1 MPERAVDRVR
11 VLRWLITFSVVS
23 TGIHFTH
30 NFVKVD
36 SYPSDLAPPWLVQAV
51 ILLSWP
57 VLTAIGVR
65 GYRLYRDGRLHDAH
79 IHLAA
84 YSVLGISTLGHFLEG
99 TPDIPAFFFAT
110 IFTDGLAG
118 FSILA
123 FVLLSMRAQRRRPE
137 APPLAADGPA

>member
-1 MPERAVDRVR
+1 MADKETRRVR
-11 VLRWLITFSVVS
+11 VLKGLITFSVIS

-30 NFVKVD
+30 NFIKVD
-36 SYPSDLAPPWLVQAV
+36 DYPSDLAPGWLVQAV

-57 VLTAIGVR
+57 ILTAIGIR
-65 GYRLYRDGRLHDAH
+65 GYRLYQEGRLHDAH
-79 IHLAA
+79 LHLAA

-99 TPDIPAFFFAT
+99 TPDIPPVFFAT

-123 FVLLSMRAQRRRPE
+123 FVLLSVRSQRRRSE
-137 APPLAADGPA
+137 APLPAGDPA